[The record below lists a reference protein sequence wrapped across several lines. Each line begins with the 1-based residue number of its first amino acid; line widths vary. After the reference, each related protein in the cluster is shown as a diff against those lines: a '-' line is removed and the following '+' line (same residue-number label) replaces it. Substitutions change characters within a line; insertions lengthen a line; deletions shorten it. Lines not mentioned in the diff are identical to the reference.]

1 MKDLQHQLDA
11 KAHLAKWKVGALF
24 MDAGTGKTK
33 VAIDIVNSSP
43 CDAVFWF
50 APLSTIRL
58 NNIQNEVEKQGG
70 FKIPARYVGIESI
83 GQSDRIYLNVIEEI
97 KKYKKPFIVVDESLK
112 IKNAEAK
119 RTKKLLEI
127 GKITEYKLILNGT
140 PLSKNLLDV
149 WAQMEFLSPRILSMS
164 LREYKNTFC
173 CYTTITKQIGNRKYT
188 KEFVN
193 SYKNI
198 DYLYSLIRHYVYKAD
213 LKLTISQNYKTV
225 HYMIGDE
232 ERAAYGELKDLF
244 LSDKMLEWR
253 NNNIFLEMTQ
263 RMQHSYCCTSSKI
276 DAVND
281 ILKEVDPK
289 KVIIFCKYV
298 ASRELCEQ
306 TFKDCKVLSYQKDS
320 LGMNLQQYNITIY
333 FDKIWDYALKTQSY
347 NRTYRTGQ
355 EFDCVYYELT
365 GDVGLEHLI
374 DKNISKKVSMSE
386 YFKRATRDDLK
397 RDL

>member
-1 MKDLQHQLDA
+1 MKDLQHQSDA

-58 NNIQNEVEKQGG
+58 NNIQAEVKKQGG

-83 GQSDRIYLNVIEEI
+83 GQSDRIYLNVVEEI

-127 GKITEYKLILNGT
+127 GKIAEYKLILNGT

-149 WAQMEFLSPRILSMS
+149 WAQMEFLSPKILSMS

-188 KEFVN
+188 KEFIN

-213 LKLTISQNYKTV
+213 LKLAISQNYKTV

-306 TFKDCKVLSYQKDS
+306 TFRDCKVLSYQKDS

-365 GDVGLEHLI
+365 GDVGLETLI
-374 DKNISKKVSMSE
+374 DRNISKKVSMSE
-386 YFKRATRDDLK
+386 YFKKATRDDLK

>member
-1 MKDLQHQLDA
+1 MKDLQHQSDA

-58 NNIQNEVEKQGG
+58 NNIQAEVEKQGG

-97 KKYKKPFIVVDESLK
+97 KKFKKPFIVVDESLK

-127 GKITEYKLILNGT
+127 GKIAEYKLILNGT

-149 WAQMEFLSPRILSMS
+149 WAQMEFLSPKILSMS
-164 LREYKNTFC
+164 LRQYKNTFC

-244 LSDKMLEWR
+244 LSDNMLEWR

-306 TFKDCKVLSYQKDS
+306 TFRDCKVLSYQKDS

-365 GDVGLEHLI
+365 GDVGLETLI
-374 DKNISKKVSMSE
+374 DRNISKKVSMSE
-386 YFKRATRDDLK
+386 YFKKATRDDLK

>member
-1 MKDLQHQLDA
+1 MKDLQHQSDA

-58 NNIQNEVEKQGG
+58 NNIQAEVEKQGG

-83 GQSDRIYLNVIEEI
+83 GQSDRIYLNVVEEI

-127 GKITEYKLILNGT
+127 GKLVEYKLILNGT

-149 WAQMEFLSPRILSMS
+149 WAQMEFLSPKILSMS
-164 LREYKNTFC
+164 LRQYKNTFC

-213 LKLTISQNYKTV
+213 LKLAISQNYKTV

-276 DAVND
+276 DAVNE
-281 ILKEVDPK
+281 ILKEVDPT

-306 TFKDCKVLSYQKDS
+306 TFRDCKVLSYQKDS

-365 GDVGLEHLI
+365 GDVGLETLI
-374 DKNISKKVSMSE
+374 DRNISKKVSMSE
-386 YFKRATRDDLK
+386 YFKKASKKQIEKDL
-397 RDL
+397 

>member
-1 MKDLQHQLDA
+1 MKDLQHQSDA

-58 NNIQNEVEKQGG
+58 NNIQAEVEKQGG

-83 GQSDRIYLNVIEEI
+83 GQSDRIYLNVVEEI

-127 GKITEYKLILNGT
+127 GKIAEYKLILNGT

-149 WAQMEFLSPRILSMS
+149 WAQMEFLSPKILSMS

-188 KEFVN
+188 KEFIN

-276 DAVND
+276 DAVNE
-281 ILKEVDPK
+281 ILKEVHPK

-306 TFKDCKVLSYQKDS
+306 TFRDCKVLSYQKDS

-355 EFDCVYYELT
+355 EFDCVYYDLT

-386 YFKRATRDDLK
+386 YFKKATRDDLK

>member
-1 MKDLQHQLDA
+1 MKDLQHQSDA

-50 APLSTIRL
+50 APLATIRL
-58 NNIQNEVEKQGG
+58 NNIQAEVEKQGG

-97 KKYKKPFIVVDESLK
+97 KKFKKPFIVIDESLK

-127 GKITEYKLILNGT
+127 GKIAEYKLILNGT

-149 WAQMEFLSPRILSMS
+149 WAQMEFLSPKILSMS
-164 LREYKNTFC
+164 LRQYKNTFC
-173 CYTTITKQIGNRKYT
+173 CYTTVTKQIGNRKYT

-244 LSDKMLEWR
+244 LSDNMLEWR

-306 TFKDCKVLSYQKDS
+306 TFRDCKVLSYQKDS

-374 DKNISKKVSMSE
+374 DKNISKKVSMIE
-386 YFKRATRDDLK
+386 YFKSASKKQIENDL
-397 RDL
+397 

>member
-1 MKDLQHQLDA
+1 MKDLQHQSDA

-97 KKYKKPFIVVDESLK
+97 KKFKKPFIVVDESLK

-127 GKITEYKLILNGT
+127 GKIAEYKLILNGT

-164 LREYKNTFC
+164 LRQYKNTFC
-173 CYTTITKQIGNRKYT
+173 CYTTVTRQIGNRKYT

-281 ILKEVDPK
+281 ILKEVDPT

-306 TFKDCKVLSYQKDS
+306 TFRDCKVLSYQKDS

-386 YFKRATRDDLK
+386 YFKKATRDDLK

>member
-1 MKDLQHQLDA
+1 MKDLQHQSDA

-58 NNIQNEVEKQGG
+58 NNIQAEVEKQGG

-97 KKYKKPFIVVDESLK
+97 KKFKKPFIVVDESLK

-127 GKITEYKLILNGT
+127 GKLAEYKLILNGT

-149 WAQMEFLSPRILSMS
+149 WAQMEFLSPKILSMS
-164 LREYKNTFC
+164 LRQYKNTFC

-244 LSDKMLEWR
+244 LSDNMLEWR

-306 TFKDCKVLSYQKDS
+306 TFRDCKVLSYQKDS

-365 GDVGLEHLI
+365 GDVGLETLI
-374 DKNISKKVSMSE
+374 DRNISKKVSMSE
-386 YFKRATRDDLK
+386 YFKKATRDDLK

>member
-1 MKDLQHQLDA
+1 MKDLQHQSDA

-33 VAIDIVNSSP
+33 VAIDIVNSSL

-58 NNIQNEVEKQGG
+58 NNIQAEVEKQGG

-97 KKYKKPFIVVDESLK
+97 KKFKKPFIVVDESLK

-127 GKITEYKLILNGT
+127 GKIAEYKLILNGT

-149 WAQMEFLSPRILSMS
+149 WAQMEFLSPKILSMS

-173 CYTTITKQIGNRKYT
+173 CYTTVTRQIGNRKYT

-263 RMQHSYCCTSSKI
+263 RMQHSYCCTSAKI

-306 TFKDCKVLSYQKDS
+306 TFRDCKVLSYQKDS

-365 GDVGLEHLI
+365 GDVGLETLI
-374 DKNISKKVSMSE
+374 DRNISKKVSMTE
-386 YFKRATRDDLK
+386 YFKKVSKKQIEKDL
-397 RDL
+397 

>member
-1 MKDLQHQLDA
+1 MKDLQHQSDA

-58 NNIQNEVEKQGG
+58 NNIQAEVEKQGG

-97 KKYKKPFIVVDESLK
+97 KKFKKPFIVVDESLK

-127 GKITEYKLILNGT
+127 GKISEYKLILNGT

-149 WAQMEFLSPRILSMS
+149 WAQMEFLSPKILSMS
-164 LREYKNTFC
+164 LRQYKNTFC

-213 LKLTISQNYKTV
+213 LKLAISQNYKTV

-244 LSDKMLEWR
+244 LSDKMLEWC

-276 DAVND
+276 DAVNE

-386 YFKRATRDDLK
+386 YFKKATRDDLK

>member
-1 MKDLQHQLDA
+1 MKDLQHQSDA

-58 NNIQNEVEKQGG
+58 NNIQAEVEKQGG

-83 GQSDRIYLNVIEEI
+83 GQSDRIYLNVVEEI

-127 GKITEYKLILNGT
+127 GKIAEYKLILNGT

-149 WAQMEFLSPRILSMS
+149 WAQMEFLSPKILSMS

-188 KEFVN
+188 KEFIN

-281 ILKEVDPK
+281 ILKEVDPT

-306 TFKDCKVLSYQKDS
+306 TFRDCKVLSYQKDS

-355 EFDCVYYELT
+355 EFDCVYYDLT

-386 YFKRATRDDLK
+386 YFKKATRDDLK

>member
-1 MKDLQHQLDA
+1 MIDLQHQSNA

-58 NNIQNEVEKQGG
+58 HNVQDEVEKQGG
-70 FKIPARYVGIESI
+70 FNITAKYIGIESI
-83 GQSDRIYLNVIEEI
+83 GQSDRIYLNVVDEI
-97 KKYKKPFIVVDESLK
+97 KKCKCPFVVVDESLK

-119 RTKKLLEI
+119 RTHKLLEI
-127 GKITEYKLILNGT
+127 GKLVEYKLILNGT

-149 WAQMEFLSPRILSMS
+149 WSQMEFLSPKILSMS
-164 LREYKNTFC
+164 ISQYKNTFC
-173 CYTTITKQIGNRKYT
+173 CYTTITKKIGYKKYT
-188 KEFVN
+188 KEFIN

-213 LKLTISQNYKTV
+213 LKLNVTQNYKTV
-225 HYMIGDE
+225 YYTINDE
-232 ERAAYGELKDLF
+232 EREAYEELKELF
-244 LSDKMLEWR
+244 LSDEMLEWR

-263 RMQHSYCCTSSKI
+263 RMQHAYCCTSTKI
-276 DAVND
+276 DAVNQ
-281 ILKEVDPK
+281 ILKEVDPTR
-289 KVIIFCKYV
+289 VIIFCKYI
-298 ASRELCEQ
+298 ASRKLCEH
-306 TFKDCKVLSYQKDS
+306 TFKDCKVLSYQKDA

-333 FDKIWDYALKTQSY
+333 FDKIWDYALKTQSS

-355 EFDCVYYELT
+355 DFDCIYYELT

-374 DKNISKKVSMSE
+374 DKNINKKISITE
-386 YFKRATRDDLK
+386 YFKKATRDDLK
-397 RDL
+397 KDL

>member
-1 MKDLQHQLDA
+1 MKDLQHQSDA

-58 NNIQNEVEKQGG
+58 NNIQAEVEKQGG

-83 GQSDRIYLNVIEEI
+83 GQSDRIYLNVVEEI

-127 GKITEYKLILNGT
+127 GKIAEYKLILNGT

-149 WAQMEFLSPRILSMS
+149 WAQMEFLSPKILSMS

-188 KEFVN
+188 KEFIN

-276 DAVND
+276 DAVNE

-355 EFDCVYYELT
+355 EFDCVYYDLT

-386 YFKRATRDDLK
+386 YFKKATRDDLK

>member
-1 MKDLQHQLDA
+1 MKDLQHQSDA

-58 NNIQNEVEKQGG
+58 NNIQAEVEKQGG

-83 GQSDRIYLNVIEEI
+83 GQSDRIYLNVVEEI

-127 GKITEYKLILNGT
+127 GKIAEYKLILNGT

-149 WAQMEFLSPRILSMS
+149 WAQMEFLSPKILSMS
-164 LREYKNTFC
+164 LRQYKNTFC
-173 CYTTITKQIGNRKYT
+173 CYTTVTKQIGNRKYT

-276 DAVND
+276 DAVNE

-298 ASRELCEQ
+298 ASRKLCEQ

-355 EFDCVYYELT
+355 EFDCVYYDLT

-386 YFKRATRDDLK
+386 YFKKATRDDLK

>member
-1 MKDLQHQLDA
+1 MKDLQHQSDA

-58 NNIQNEVEKQGG
+58 NNIQAEVEKQGG

-97 KKYKKPFIVVDESLK
+97 KKFKKPFIVIDESLK

-127 GKITEYKLILNGT
+127 GKIAEYKLILNGT

-225 HYMIGDE
+225 HYMVGDE

-276 DAVND
+276 DAVNE

-355 EFDCVYYELT
+355 DFDCVYYELT

-386 YFKRATRDDLK
+386 YFKKATRDDLK
-397 RDL
+397 RNL

>member
-1 MKDLQHQLDA
+1 MIDLQHQYDA
-11 KAHLAKWKVGALF
+11 KAHLANWKVGALF

-70 FKIPARYVGIESI
+70 FKMVAKYIGIESI
-83 GQSDRIYLNVIEEI
+83 GQSDRIYLNVVEEI
-97 KKYKKPFIVVDESLK
+97 KKYKCPFVVVDESLK

-119 RTKKLLEI
+119 RTHKLLEI
-127 GKITEYKLILNGT
+127 GKLVEYKLILNGT

-149 WAQMEFLSPRILSMS
+149 WSQMEFLSPKILSMT
-164 LREYKNTFC
+164 LCEYKNTFC
-173 CYTTITKQIGNRKYT
+173 CYTTITKKIGRKKYM
-188 KEFVN
+188 KEYIN

-198 DYLYSLIRHYVYKAD
+198 DYLYSRIRHYVYKAD
-213 LKLTISQNYKTV
+213 LKLNVTQSYKTV
-225 HYMIGDE
+225 HYKIEDE
-232 ERAAYGELKDLF
+232 EKQAYEVLKDLF
-244 LSDKMLEWR
+244 LSDEMLEWR

-263 RMQHSYCCTSSKI
+263 KMQHAYCCTPSKI
-276 DAVND
+276 DAVNK

-289 KVIIFCKYV
+289 RVIIFCKYV
-298 ASRELCEQ
+298 ASRELCEKE
-306 TFKDCKVLSYQKDS
+306 FKDCKVLSYQKDA

-333 FDKIWDYALKTQSY
+333 FDKIWDYALKTQSS

-355 EFDCVYYELT
+355 DFDCIYYELT

-374 DKNISKKVSMSE
+374 DKNIDKKISITE
-386 YFKRATRDDLK
+386 YFKKATRDDLRK
-397 RDL
+397 DL

>member
-1 MKDLQHQLDA
+1 MKDLQHQSDA

-58 NNIQNEVEKQGG
+58 NNIQDEVEKQGG

-97 KKYKKPFIVVDESLK
+97 KKFNNPFIVVDESLK

-127 GKITEYKLILNGT
+127 GKLAEYKLILNGT

-149 WAQMEFLSPRILSMS
+149 WSQMEFLSPKILSMS
-164 LREYKNTFC
+164 LCQYKNTFC
-173 CYTTITKQIGNRKYT
+173 CYTTITKRIGYKKYS
-188 KEFVN
+188 KEFIN

-225 HYMIGDE
+225 HYTIGDK
-232 ERAAYGELKDLF
+232 EREAYEELKDLF
-244 LSDKMLEWR
+244 LSDDMLEWR

-276 DAVND
+276 DAVNC
-281 ILKEVDPK
+281 ILKEVDPT

-298 ASRELCEQ
+298 ASRKLCEQ

-355 EFDCVYYELT
+355 DFDCVYYELT
-365 GDVGLEHLI
+365 GDVGLEYLI
-374 DKNISKKVSMSE
+374 DKNISKKVSMTE
-386 YFKRATRDDLK
+386 YFKKATREDLK
-397 RDL
+397 KDL

>member
-1 MKDLQHQLDA
+1 MKDLQHQSDA

-58 NNIQNEVEKQGG
+58 NNIQDEVEKQGG
-70 FKIPARYVGIESI
+70 FNIPTRYVGIESI

-97 KKYKKPFIVVDESLK
+97 KKFNNPFIVVDESLK
-112 IKNAEAK
+112 IKNAKAK

-127 GKITEYKLILNGT
+127 GKLAEYKLILNGT

-149 WAQMEFLSPRILSMS
+149 WSQMEFLSPKILSMS
-164 LREYKNTFC
+164 LSQYKNTFC
-173 CYTTITKQIGNRKYT
+173 CYTTITKRIGYKKYF
-188 KEFVN
+188 KEYIN

-225 HYMIGDE
+225 HYTIGDK
-232 ERAAYGELKDLF
+232 EREAYEELKDLF
-244 LSDKMLEWR
+244 LSDEMLEWR

-276 DAVND
+276 NAVNC
-281 ILKEVDPK
+281 ILKEVDPT

-298 ASRELCEQ
+298 ASRKLCEQ

-355 EFDCVYYELT
+355 DFDCVYYELT

-374 DKNISKKVSMSE
+374 DKNISKKVSITE
-386 YFKRATRDDLK
+386 YFKKATRDDLK
-397 RDL
+397 KDL